1 MGMLIKPIFYFAARK
16 LVCTTGAPTNIYG
29 CKYRIQGQF
38 SKSQGK
44 CSNRF
49 ASLILGLSGK
59 LFLTSKGWEGFTEPS
74 KPSLDYHWSDN
85 KYFNS
90 NTVFSSFILDS
101 DFGFKCFLE
110 IVCTKI
116 TL

>member
-1 MGMLIKPIFYFAARK
+1 M
-16 LVCTTGAPTNIYG
+16 
-29 CKYRIQGQF
+29 
-38 SKSQGK
+38 
-44 CSNRF
+44 
-49 ASLILGLSGK
+49 
-59 LFLTSKGWEGFTEPS
+59 SKGWEGFTEPS

-90 NTVFSSFILDS
+90 NTVFSSFILVS

-116 TL
+116 TLYI